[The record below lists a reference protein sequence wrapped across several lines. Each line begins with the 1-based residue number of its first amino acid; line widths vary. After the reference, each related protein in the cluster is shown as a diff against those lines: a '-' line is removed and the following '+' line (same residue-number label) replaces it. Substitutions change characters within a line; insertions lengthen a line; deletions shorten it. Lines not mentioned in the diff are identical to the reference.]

1 MVFQVAEPTLSP
13 EVANLLESFLG
24 CKIAREGILQDR
36 KQFDFFVILDSLKIV
51 VELKIG
57 GFQKLPVAIAQ
68 AEDYKERI
76 GADGIVAIV
85 YPDEARKEVTRP
97 DDVRDIALGLRPTV
111 MVLCPFLKDYYPQV
125 SLAELAKN
133 LKGSLT
139 KPTLAPSVDLVVE
152 ALRQSVQ
159 GISLEVKRS
168 AGVDSPIIKE
178 TVGSL
183 VLFEILSQESGE
195 LDSKK
200 AKDEAVKGI
209 VADLAGYILVNQL
222 LLHHILSTTL
232 SLPRKLKSVSAPVEL
247 NAFFKEIQDI
257 DYRAVYC
264 IDIASNIPLAVT
276 TEINIAI
283 TAIRAMQP
291 ENLRHDL
298 LGRIFHEFLPPET
311 RKQLGAFYTRP
322 QAAEILAGLAID
334 HADEKVLD
342 PACGSGTLLVSAY
355 RKKSSIGK
363 VRFHRKLVEEELTGV
378 DIMPFAAHL
387 TALNLTMQSPME
399 VTNKT
404 RVGIGNSLHLAR
416 GDEIGDV
423 TRWMRTFGGD
433 VTGVEV
439 EEPLTKGEMFKVE
452 PANVVIMNPPFTRKE
467 RLTPAMKGIGLS
479 IFGEQN
485 YWAYFIALADLFL
498 RKNGKIAA
506 VLPRDF
512 FRGEY
517 SRAVREFLFKE
528 GRYGLRYVVK
538 STKDT
543 AFSEGARFRDF
554 LIVFQKDNTQ
564 AKCAFVYL
572 KKKLSE
578 LSMRE
583 AFGIPI
589 TVSTVDEG
597 ETFEDE
603 SLLII
608 WKDQSEIRATW
619 QDLGQLVAF
628 NTAAGEKLLRFYSDA
643 ISRGNEKITRLEN
656 LRPAIAV
663 RRGLTPWIKNLL
675 NLIFI
680 VRPIDERRIG
690 YSKII
695 LISEAAGQVMC
706 KMKDFGTTFEI
717 PRRVV
722 KKGLKTA
729 AYIPTLD
736 VEAISD
742 LVILKSFDGL
752 KEIQQRLGIKAVNL
766 KDITRRTNDRFAHL
780 FISRRFNFAAPGT
793 KALSFFSTEK
803 LLPGEAFWVLPTD
816 VISSKVLC
824 MWFNSTLAF
833 IELLLSQRETE
844 GSFIDVTSEKIIKL
858 HTPDFSKCNID
869 DILEAFE
876 KVRYAEFPPLV
887 DQFENPPEARVTID
901 RAVLRAIGYGEKEIN
916 VLLPEIYDA
925 MATEM
930 RSWKELMHKSP
941 AKETEPSLQLH
952 LLPTE

>member
-36 KQFDFFVILDSLKIV
+36 KQFDFFVILDNLKII

-76 GADGIVAIV
+76 GADGIIAVV

-97 DDVRDIALGLRPTV
+97 DDVTDIALGLRPTV
-111 MVLCPFLKDYYPQV
+111 MVLCPFLKDYYPQI

-133 LKGSLT
+133 LKDSLT

-159 GISLEVKRS
+159 GISLEVRRS
-168 AGVDSPIIKE
+168 AGIDSPIIKE

-183 VLFEILSQESGE
+183 VLFEILSQESAE
-195 LDSKK
+195 VDSQKVK
-200 AKDEAVKGI
+200 EEAIKGI

-222 LLHHILSTTL
+222 LLHHILSTNL
-232 SLPRKLKSVSAPVEL
+232 SRPRKLMSVSAPVEL
-247 NAFFKEIQDI
+247 NSYFKEIQDI

-276 TEINIAI
+276 AEINIAI

-311 RKQLGAFYTRP
+311 RKQMGAFYTRP
-322 QAAEILAGLAID
+322 QAAEILAGLAIER
-334 HADEKVLD
+334 ADERVLD

-355 RKKSSIGK
+355 RRKSGIGK
-363 VRFHRKLVEEELTGV
+363 VRFHKKLVEEELTGV

-423 TRWMRTFGGD
+423 TRWLRTFGGD
-433 VTGVEV
+433 VTGVEID
-439 EEPLTKGEMFKVE
+439 EPLTKGEKFKVE

-517 SRAVREFLFKE
+517 SRAVREYLFKE
-528 GRYGLRYVVK
+528 GRYGLKYVVK
-538 STKDT
+538 STRDT

-554 LIVFQKDNTQ
+554 LVVLQRDTPIT
-564 AKCAFVYL
+564 KCAFVYL
-572 KKKLSE
+572 NKKLSE
-578 LSMRE
+578 LTVRE
-583 AFGIPI
+583 ASGISVAVRLAEEGGKVNSEWVSI
-589 TVSTVDEG
+589 TWRE
-597 ETFEDE
+597 
-603 SLLII
+603 
-608 WKDQSEIRATW
+608 QSEILANW
-619 QDLGQLVAF
+619 KDLGHFVVF
-628 NTAAGEKLLRFYSDA
+628 NTKGGERLSKFYKDA
-643 ISRGNEKITRLEN
+643 ISRGSKKLITLAN
-656 LRPAIAV
+656 SKPPIPIL
-663 RRGLTPWIKNLL
+663 RGLEPSAENLL

-680 VRPIDERRIG
+680 VRPIEKGRAG
-690 YSKII
+690 HSK
-695 LISEAAGQVMC
+695 LVLVSEETNQVTG

-722 KKGLKTA
+722 KRGLKTA
-729 AYIPTLD
+729 SYLSRLD
-736 VEAISD
+736 VENVSDFAI
-742 LVILKSFDGL
+742 LGNFDGFTD
-752 KEIQQRLGIKAVNL
+752 IQRKVGIKEVDFKNIIRKA
-766 KDITRRTNDRFAHL
+766 NDRFAHL
-780 FISRRFNFAAPGT
+780 LVARRFNFAAPGT
-793 KALSFFSTEK
+793 RLLSFFSTDK
-803 LLPGEAFWVLPTD
+803 LLPGKAFWSLSADTNN
-816 VISSKVLC
+816 SKILC
-824 MWFNSTLAF
+824 LWLNSTLAF
-833 IELLLSQRETE
+833 IKLLLSQTETE
-844 GSFIDVTSEKIIKL
+844 GSFVEMTKEKILEFHVPNLAIYNIKEL
-858 HTPDFSKCNID
+858 
-869 DILEAFE
+869 LAAFE
-876 KVRYAEFPPLV
+876 KVRHAEFPPLV
-887 DQFENPPEARVTID
+887 EQFENIPKARQIID
-901 RAVLRAIGYGEKEIN
+901 HAVLKAIGYSEKEIN
-916 VLLPEIYDA
+916 ALLPGIYDA

-930 RSWKELMHKSP
+930 RSWKELMRQSP
-941 AKETEPSLQLH
+941 AKEKEPSLQLH
-952 LLPTE
+952 LLRGE